1 MILTN
6 GSGAIGVKF
15 NITRMLNILPSGTT
29 KILSRGYNLLCE
41 ANSFNKNLLT
51 IYCMLSV
58 LWHPGGK
65 GKREDEYISHSACSR
80 GCFQLRGQINKQ
92 LATVRWVWWWP
103 FARESWVKN
112 GNSGIRLLDRY
123 NKFVGWFTLW
133 GGMMD
138 VPLDKEPE
146 HLGLHLEI
154 LPNSLTINSAYSYSK
169 WCQFFHM
176 ENGRVY
182 TRQFQ
187 ILL

>member
-1 MILTN
+1 MNIGTALDDFYGPKIYGYDIVIMILTN

-15 NITRMLNILPSGTT
+15 NITRMLNILPSETT

-92 LATVRWVWWWP
+92 LGTVQWVWWWP
-103 FARESWVKN
+103 FAPESWVKN
-112 GNSGIRLLDRY
+112 GNSGIRLLDQC
-123 NKFVGWFTLW
+123 NKFVGGSSCGVVWW
-133 GGMMD
+133 MY
-138 VPLDKEPE
+138 
-146 HLGLHLEI
+146 HL
-154 LPNSLTINSAYSYSK
+154 
-169 WCQFFHM
+169 
-176 ENGRVY
+176 
-182 TRQFQ
+182 TRSQN
-187 ILL
+187 I